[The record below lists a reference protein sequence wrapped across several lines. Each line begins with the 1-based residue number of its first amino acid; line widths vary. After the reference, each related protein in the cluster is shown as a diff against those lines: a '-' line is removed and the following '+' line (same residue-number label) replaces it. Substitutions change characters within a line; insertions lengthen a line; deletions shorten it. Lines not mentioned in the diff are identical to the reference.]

1 MSSSETAERESTT
14 KYTTVEV
21 VRPHKAKHHRRKV
34 SVKEV
39 VRSETTEIEV
49 IRPKGQKEKKRK
61 VKKHEKEEKKRGNEE
76 KKHDKKEKR
85 QKKSTKFSPKKYLKK
100 ATAVDCKKKGERL

>member
-1 MSSSETAERESTT
+1 LPSSETASCNSST

-49 IRPKGQKEKKRK
+49 IRPKGQKEKKGK
-61 VKKHEKEEKKRGNEE
+61 KEEKRGKTEHKTE
-76 KKHDKKEKR
+76 KKQKR
-85 QKKSTKFSPKKYLKK
+85 KSTKFSPKKYLKK
-100 ATAVDCKKKGERL
+100 ATAVDCKKK